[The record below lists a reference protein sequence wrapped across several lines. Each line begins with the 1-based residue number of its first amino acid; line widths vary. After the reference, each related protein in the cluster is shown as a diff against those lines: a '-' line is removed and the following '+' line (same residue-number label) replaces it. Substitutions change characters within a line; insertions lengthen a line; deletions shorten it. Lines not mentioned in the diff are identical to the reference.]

1 MCDGV
6 FSKEPVSSFG
16 AYPEHFAHL
25 LYAYHVRV
33 LSKHR
38 AIGISYAYYWL
49 QETTS
54 ILPSLDDILR
64 PRSAFAF
71 PAVFATRP
79 GGKGI
84 QRAASGE
91 AVIALHVPITVHRRA
106 APKSS
111 GAREQVSLSTAL
123 SLQSGLPKP
132 FLGPRSSLKLTPSSR
147 RAPRR

>member
-1 MCDGV
+1 MEFRYPVAPANTKMCYGV
-6 FSKEPVSSFG
+6 FPKEPISSFG

-64 PRSAFAF
+64 PRRALHFPPYLPRA
-71 PAVFATRP
+71 PAVRGYSEP
-79 GGKGI
+79 P
-84 QRAASGE
+84 
-91 AVIALHVPITVHRRA
+91 L
-106 APKSS
+106 
-111 GAREQVSLSTAL
+111 ARLS
-123 SLQSGLPKP
+123 
-132 FLGPRSSLKLTPSSR
+132 
-147 RAPRR
+147 

>member
-1 MCDGV
+1 MEFRYPVAPANTKMCDGV

-54 ILPSLDDILR
+54 IFPPWTTYFAQGGLLSFPPYLPR
-64 PRSAFAF
+64 A
-71 PAVFATRP
+71 PAV
-79 GGKGI
+79 
-84 QRAASGE
+84 
-91 AVIALHVPITVHRRA
+91 RRYSE
-106 APKSS
+106 PPL
-111 GAREQVSLSTAL
+111 ARLS
-123 SLQSGLPKP
+123 
-132 FLGPRSSLKLTPSSR
+132 
-147 RAPRR
+147 